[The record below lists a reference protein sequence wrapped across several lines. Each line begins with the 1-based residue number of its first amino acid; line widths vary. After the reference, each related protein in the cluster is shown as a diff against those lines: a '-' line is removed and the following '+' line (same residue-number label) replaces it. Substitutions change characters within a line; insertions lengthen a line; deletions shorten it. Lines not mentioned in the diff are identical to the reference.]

1 MHAVKVA
8 CESID
13 VSGPESAKLREP
25 HIHLPQWFRP
35 QTVETALRVD
45 GGFYE
50 ASVAQ
55 HAQVLGHGG
64 LRHPQL
70 TLDFPYG
77 LFGQDQQAQDR
88 AAVGLG
94 NDFEGGFH
102 SLYIPHNT
110 YTCQGIYD

>member
-8 CESID
+8 FESID

-55 HAQVLGHGG
+55 HAQVLGHGW
-64 LRHPQL
+64 LRHTKL
-70 TLDFPYG
+70 TLDRSHRLLG
-77 LFGQDQQAQDR
+77 RDQQA
-88 AAVGLG
+88 
-94 NDFEGGFH
+94 
-102 SLYIPHNT
+102 
-110 YTCQGIYD
+110 